1 MNITKIMASSALAL
15 AISANAMA
23 STKQENTFNYVVE
36 RFADIEVLR
45 YKVPGFH
52 SIKRNWCTI
61 YLKQQSMA
69 EISYGAKTIVIT

>member
-45 YKVPGFH
+45 YKVPGFEERVPKKVDKKELFERMEKDNAI
-52 SIKRNWCTI
+52 SRARNR
-61 YLKQQSMA
+61 K
-69 EISYGAKTIVIT
+69 